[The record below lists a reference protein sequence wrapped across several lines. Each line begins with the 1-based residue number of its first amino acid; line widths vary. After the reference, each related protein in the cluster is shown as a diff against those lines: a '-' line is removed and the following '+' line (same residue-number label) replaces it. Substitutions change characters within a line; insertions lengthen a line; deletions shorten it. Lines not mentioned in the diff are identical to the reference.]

1 MGIFNSSYWKH
12 SEMAEG
18 ETDNKGSIAL
28 MVKRR
33 KCIQYQSPTC
43 SIMSTYWECWDMMS
57 LRSNL
62 TPVIICS
69 SNSVF
74 MDWLATVL
82 YTGLRNSWAVLIVWW
97 GKRQII
103 ALWGEPSTLFNI
115 KFVHRLTGN
124 CFAHR
129 SMKLLGCIDCLVE
142 NTTNFD
148 ECEKEL
154 RRRWGNVYSLCD

>member
-1 MGIFNSSYWKH
+1 MIHWYPVCHLQHFNTIHTHTKNYTQPTPVHFYSWPQTLKTVGIFNSTYWEH
-12 SEMAEG
+12 SEMAKG
-18 ETDNKGSIAL
+18 ETDNYGSTAL

-97 GKRQII
+97 EKKTNNSSMRG
-103 ALWGEPSTLFNI
+103 TL
-115 KFVHRLTGN
+115 HPLQ
-124 CFAHR
+124 
-129 SMKLLGCIDCLVE
+129 
-142 NTTNFD
+142 
-148 ECEKEL
+148 
-154 RRRWGNVYSLCD
+154 Y